1 MNNSKTILALV
12 LVVASTLLTTTAVTT
27 VVPVVY
33 ADDDHKDHDKD
44 DHDKKHDGKDGK
56 DGNKN
61 KAEDD
66 SAAAIA
72 DCDKND
78 VERAGFDC
86 LAIPVN
92 GIGVGFGND
101 LVGLTE
107 LGGSEQA
114 AAQFAGADGEEE
126 EETETEE
133 T

>member
-12 LVVASTLLTTTAVTT
+12 FLVAGTLLTTAAITT
-27 VVPVVY
+27 MVPVVY

-44 DHDKKHDGKDGK
+44 DHDKKHDGKDG

-72 DCDKND
+72 DCDDNE

-86 LAIPVN
+86 FGIAVN
-92 GIGVGFGND
+92 GLEID
-101 LVGLTE
+101 
-107 LGGSEQA
+107 
-114 AAQFAGADGEEE
+114 
-126 EETETEE
+126 
-133 T
+133 

>member
-12 LVVASTLLTTTAVTT
+12 FLIAGTLLTTTAVTT
-27 VVPVVY
+27 MVPVVY

-44 DHDKKHDGKDGK
+44 DHDKKHDGKDG

-61 KAEDD
+61 KADDD

-78 VERAGFDC
+78 VERAGFECVPIAANDIE
-86 LAIPVN
+86 AD
-92 GIGVGFGND
+92 IGGD
-101 LVGLTE
+101 LVGLTG

-126 EETETEE
+126 EEEEE